1 MEMLCKFIEDQLDL
15 AVKYRNDY
23 RLVNGFK
30 HNAYGAAVYASYCAI
45 GNGDYELAQEIDNE
59 WDNKYRIHFE
69 ALEKAAGPLSSASF
83 V

>member
-15 AVKYRNDY
+15 ATEHRGDRN
-23 RLVNGFK
+23 LVNGFK

-45 GNGDYELAQEIDNE
+45 GNGDYKLSQEIDDL

-69 ALEKAAGPLSSASF
+69 ALESVAER
-83 V
+83 

>member
-15 AVKYRNDY
+15 AVKHRDD
-23 RLVNGFK
+23 RALVKGFK

-45 GNGDYELAQEIDNE
+45 GEGNYELACEIDNE

-69 ALEKAAGPLSSASF
+69 ALEGTR
-83 V
+83 